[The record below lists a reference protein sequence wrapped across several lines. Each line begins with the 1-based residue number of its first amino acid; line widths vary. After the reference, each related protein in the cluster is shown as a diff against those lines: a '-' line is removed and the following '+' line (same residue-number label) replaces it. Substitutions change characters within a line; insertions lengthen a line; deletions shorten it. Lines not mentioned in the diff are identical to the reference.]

1 MGQECNMELE
11 MELNV
16 GLEHGIG
23 TWDWNFYWNIRL
35 EIIYSVTSLDLVES
49 CILEVKGHT
58 HI

>member
-1 MGQECNMELE
+1 MGQECNIELE

-35 EIIYSVTSLDLVES
+35 EIGL
-49 CILEVKGHT
+49 
-58 HI
+58 